1 MEKMKTFFVVI
12 LATDYFLHISGN
24 NPYADITCGYYRR
37 KSAQENRICSLTVY
51 PLCASNNVT
60 YSNACMFCFANIAM
74 HLSLKIRY
82 DGKCGKAKSPEQNLI
97 FLPSS

>member
-60 YSNACMFCFANIAM
+60 YSNACMFCFANITQA
-74 HLSLKIRY
+74 LSCEKPKPE
-82 DGKCGKAKSPEQNLI
+82 GEAACGQS
-97 FLPSS
+97 